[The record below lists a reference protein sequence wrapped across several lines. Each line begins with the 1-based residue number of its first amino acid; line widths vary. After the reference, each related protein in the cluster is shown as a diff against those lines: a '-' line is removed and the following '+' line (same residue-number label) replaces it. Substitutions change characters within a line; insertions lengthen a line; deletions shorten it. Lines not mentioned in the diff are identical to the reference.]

1 MSILRYAVRNKQGQW
16 FRAKGYRGY
25 GDSWTDDPGRAR
37 LYGSLGQARSRR
49 TFFATRW
56 PEFGAPDIMKIE
68 CEPVVVDDSE
78 QLAKATK
85 KAATKKE
92 RREVQLA
99 ASRLKRAE
107 EAFAKAQADLA
118 RAKGRGG

>member
-1 MSILRYAVRNKQGQW
+1 MSIVRYAVRNKEGRW
-16 FRAKGYRGY
+16 FRAKGYHGY
-25 GDSWTDDPGRAR
+25 GDSWTDDPSKAR
-37 LYGSLGQARSRR
+37 LYGSIGQARSRR

-68 CEPVVVDDSE
+68 CEPVVVDDAE

-92 RREVQLA
+92 RLQVQLA
-99 ASRLKRAE
+99 AWTLERAE
-107 EAFAKAQADLA
+107 AAFAKAQADLA
-118 RAKGRGG
+118 RAKGQGG